1 MNKNSKN
8 KIIYGYVRCETKHCA
23 NNFKILKVPK
33 TLVGKQICQI
43 CKNVMFK
50 VNVDKNLEVIENKKT
65 KNKKKIDHFFK
76 NLNINKLLNVLNNW
90 KPELVYDLADK
101 ITECVKGYNDF
112 NDEGEYFRSYLA
124 PLIYTGE
131 LFKKLKLHFKITNCY
146 SCIMYEDTLW
156 NEAYV
161 LYCNKDKKYRLIN
174 TEFRSNMHDAVHI
187 LDTITE
193 NKYKKISN
201 KNNYYMKLLD
211 EYVEKEYDYM
221 FKDKNVDDDF
231 FKSKNPPYYKPTKSL
246 ILPASYYKSY
256 HREALHLEHVEKD
269 TIEVSE
275 VYSGKYLLGKK
286 NGYGTI
292 KYKSGD
298 IYKGEFKMD
307 LFNGVGEY
315 TWANGL
321 IYNGD
326 WKDGKKNGKGT
337 LTHPSGEKYSGDF
350 KDDKKHGKGY
360 YINPNGM
367 NYDGGYKNDMFHGK
381 GKFTDATGKVIEG
394 TFKEGK
400 LIK

>member
-1 MNKNSKN
+1 MDKNKNRN
-8 KIIYGYVRCETKHCA
+8 KIFVSGYFNTLHPGHIRLLKFAKSLGNELVVGIISKKIISDKTYNSDNSRIETLKSI
-23 NNFKILKVPK
+23 NFIDQVILIDSSLEKTLLKVKP
-33 TLVGKQICQI
+33 
-43 CKNVMFK
+43 NV
-50 VNVDKNLEVIENKKT
+50 I
-65 KNKKKIDHFFK
+65 
-76 NLNINKLLNVLNNW
+76 
-90 KPELVYDLADK
+90 
-101 ITECVKGYNDF
+101 VKGREHEN
-112 NDEGEYFRSYLA
+112 
-124 PLIYTGE
+124 T
-131 LFKKLKLHFKITNCY
+131 
-146 SCIMYEDTLW
+146 
-156 NEAYV
+156 
-161 LYCNKDKKYRLIN
+161 IN
-174 TEFRSNMHDAVHI
+174 TENKISHEAVYI

-231 FKSKNPPYYKPTKSL
+231 FKAKNPPYYKPTKSL

-269 TIEVSE
+269 TIEVAE
-275 VYSGKYLLGKK
+275 GYSGKYLLGKK

-381 GKFTDATGKVIEG
+381 GKFVDATGKVIEG

>member
-269 TIEVSE
+269 TIEVAE
-275 VYSGKYLLGKK
+275 GYSGKYLLGKK

-367 NYDGGYKNDMFHGK
+367 NYEGSYKNDIFHGK
-381 GKFTDATGKVIEG
+381 GKFIDATGKVIEG